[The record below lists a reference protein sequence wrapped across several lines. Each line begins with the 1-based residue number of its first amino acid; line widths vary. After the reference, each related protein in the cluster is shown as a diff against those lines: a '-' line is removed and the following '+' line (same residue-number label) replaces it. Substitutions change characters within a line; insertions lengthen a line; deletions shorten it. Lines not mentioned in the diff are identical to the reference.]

1 MKPKAPIPPKPK
13 MSEEERKEQMT
24 RAFLQKR
31 ASLAEG
37 ILFNLCQA
45 KDINNNT
52 TNIECEL
59 MVDVAIE
66 MADRLMEKLYGAKTQ
81 EEKPKEKTP
90 AEKEREQLKGN
101 LKEEVCASK
110 VCVYRGKNV
119 CTIKRNEYCPM
130 FEAKAYEFIE
140 I

>member
-45 KDINNNT
+45 KDITYNT
-52 TNIECEL
+52 TNKECEL

-66 MADRLMEKLYGAKTQ
+66 MADHLMEKLYGAKTQ
-81 EEKPKEKTP
+81 EE
-90 AEKEREQLKGN
+90 
-101 LKEEVCASK
+101 
-110 VCVYRGKNV
+110 
-119 CTIKRNEYCPM
+119 
-130 FEAKAYEFIE
+130 
-140 I
+140 